1 MERHG
6 ELYMLVLLVL
16 LERNK
21 KFSEKV
27 AKYSRCLTDFPGGVI
42 HPSVFLLCSL
52 LLFLSPFVRLPQMIR
67 IRLELR
73 SRARD
78 ESELLTNDK
87 RPSAIRLLSRAK
99 RRKHS
104 PSESSIFL
112 ATLLERNRFAF
123 DSNQS
128 FVIQLIPLALEI
140 RSYQVRSLQTM
151 FGRLTVFLSAGN
163 IKELRS
169 STA

>member
-1 MERHG
+1 
-6 ELYMLVLLVL
+6 MLVLLVL

-78 ESELLTNDK
+78 ESELLTNDE

-104 PSESSIFL
+104 PGESSIFL
-112 ATLLERNRFAF
+112 ASRAKSICLRFE
-123 DSNQS
+123 S
-128 FVIQLIPLALEI
+128 VICNSIN
-140 RSYQVRSLQTM
+140 SL
-151 FGRLTVFLSAGN
+151 GSRD
-163 IKELRS
+163 KELSGSFIADDVRTFDGVPVGGKYKRITIEYRVS
-169 STA
+169 SLRR